1 MNIPGKLREDLKR
14 IYGANDPLHYIEDIK
29 AVTNPDT
36 CQEEL
41 VVRLRVP
48 GRYEKYIPEV
58 YITSASPLTLDHWAI
73 QQAKMMDLLSSPLRE
88 HKPVEWKTG
97 KALPVQMVRPERVY
111 FNGNHTTLVWPDGEK
126 TTVGV
131 GPDTEYDEYAGFCAA
146 IVKKL
151 FGSSREAEK
160 FLDKVKIVQKKKV
173 KKVKEVSTDVE

>member
-29 AVTNPDT
+29 AETNPDT

-48 GRYEKYIPEV
+48 CRYEKYIPEV
-58 YITSASPLTLDHWAI
+58 YITSASPLTLDHWAL
-73 QQAKMMDLLSSPLRE
+73 QQARMMDAISRPITAVVDNYTRFV
-88 HKPVEWKTG
+88 KPSKVF
-97 KALPVQMVRPERVY
+97 L
-111 FNGNHTTLVWPDGEK
+111 NGSHTTIVWPDGEK

-131 GPDTEYDEYAGFCAA
+131 GPDTEYAGFCAA

-160 FLDKVKIVQKKKV
+160 FLDKVKIVQKPKAKKV
-173 KKVKEVSTDVE
+173 KAGGEQLTITESV